1 MTVVKAKKHFGQH
14 FLNDDN
20 IAQKIVNS
28 LSGDNQNVM
37 EIGPG
42 MGVLTK
48 HLLERENIRLKL
60 IEIDEESVEYLNDKF
75 PNMKE
80 NTFQAD
86 FLKAR
91 LDEYFPD
98 TFSII
103 GNFPYNISSQIL
115 FRVLDYRGLVNEVVG
130 MFQMRD
136 FKITALLK
144 PGEEKQFEYFLL
156 PLERGVYTFGKLN
169 IFVTGKIGLVSR
181 RFVFDKDVSVP
192 VYPSFMQMR
201 KYEMLAISDKLTDS
215 GVKKIRKVGHQME
228 FDQIREHVT
237 GDDYRTVNWKATARK
252 AKLMVNQYMDEKS
265 QQVYSVIDMGRVMKM
280 PFDGLSLLD
289 YAINSTLVLSN
300 IALMKQDKA
309 GLITFSKDIHTV
321 MPPVRDK
328 IQVLKFLEVLYNQK
342 TDFSEPDY
350 EKLYILIKRKISQ
363 RSLILLYTNFESYVS
378 LERHIEY
385 LKLISRKHVLVV
397 VFFRNT
403 EIRNLQYT
411 RADSVENIYI
421 NTIAEKADFEKRM
434 IVKELMKHGIFSIL
448 TEPSNLTIN
457 TINRYLEFKARGMF

>member
-1 MTVVKAKKHFGQH
+1 MRSFIQH
-14 FLNDDN
+14 IKSLYLKNRLFALLLGNVLVFIAGYFLPLLFI
-20 IAQKIVNS
+20 IAQYVLAGIIALVIVDIVLLFRSGTRTIVASRNVPEKLSNGDQNRILVFLKSFYPMPVQVKI
-28 LSGDNQNVM
+28 
-37 EIGPG
+37 
-42 MGVLTK
+42 
-48 HLLERENIRLKL
+48 
-60 IEIDEESVEYLNDKF
+60 IDEI
-75 PNMKE
+75 PA
-80 NTFQAD
+80 Q
-86 FLKAR
+86 
-91 LDEYFPD
+91 
-98 TFSII
+98 
-103 GNFPYNISSQIL
+103 
-115 FRVLDYRGLVNEVVG
+115 
-130 MFQMRD
+130 FQMRD